1 MNNPMQTGDG
11 VGLVAKAFT
20 GLASALKGGKK
31 SSRKD
36 SFSEGTT
43 HGDMYKAAAAAQRMA
58 NKHEKE
64 MHALQHESLVSTAQ
78 KLGYDSS
85 SSASVKTPSGG
96 EVSFGASTRK
106 TAPRAKSTP
115 RAKAAPKKAL
125 TTKQAAVSVPP
136 VKKATAKPAAKKTM
150 APAIPATSI
159 KARKVK

>member
-11 VGLVAKAFT
+11 VGLATKLLGGLFGAAK
-20 GLASALKGGKK
+20 GDKKKG
-31 SSRKD
+31 RKD
-36 SFSEGTT
+36 SFSDGTT

-64 MHALQHESLVSTAQ
+64 MHTLQHESLVSTAQ

-106 TAPRAKSTP
+106 TAPRKTTP
-115 RAKAAPKKAL
+115 IPKEAPKKAL
-125 TTKQAAVSVPP
+125 TTKQAAVSAPA
-136 VKKATAKPAAKKTM
+136 VKKPTAKSTLKV
-150 APAIPATSI
+150 APAKTPPPTSV